1 MANRIESNA
10 MKIKDDSLLR
20 RSSLFQ
26 FLPEDHFEKLL
37 PLLQEEQYEFGDIL
51 VKQGDPADAFYVLI
65 SGRARVVKA
74 DQNGNEIVLAALK
87 PGDSFGE
94 AALAEGGTRSA
105 TVRCSTA
112 VEVLR
117 LDRDDFLE
125 LAAKIPE
132 LKHYVEMTARHRA
145 LHGFLY
151 EFSNFGRLP
160 VPAMHSVIEKLSPVE
175 FPKGSLII
183 KQGDAPGPMY
193 IMEKGRARAFA
204 SNNGTERNLAFYRNG
219 DFFGELSI
227 LNGSPRAAS
236 VEAFTDCRLL
246 ALEPAAV
253 RDLKRRFPE
262 FGKLMEERL
271 AQYQAKTE
279 ARVPLDFTTELL
291 PAETATH
298 NKVALD
304 GQQPAAEQV
313 EDAEAPFADEE
324 GLFRKKKQ
332 RIRRIEH
339 IAQIDEMDC
348 GAASLGMICRHFGR
362 MVSLA
367 RIRQLCHTATDGTS
381 LKALCR
387 AATELGLAARALK
400 VSLRNLPLM
409 PLPAIVHWEGNHWM
423 VLYDVDEAHV
433 KVADP
438 ALGHRRIPRHEFEQ
452 KWSGYAALFDYT
464 IAFEQAPESKATLS
478 WLLPFFAKF
487 RRTLVQVVL
496 LSVAVSILSLL
507 FPVFTEMVVD
517 KVIVERDLGLLS
529 TILVGMG
536 AALFFVQAS
545 SLAQEYLLSFAA
557 VRLDTAILDFLSR
570 QLLALPMTYFSS
582 RRTGDIQR
590 RLDGARQVRQ
600 FAVGSGIGAL
610 LALVQ
615 LTGALCLMLIYSP
628 SLTLAFLATT
638 PLYGGLM
645 YFSRK
650 VLRPLFADVEENQGK
665 YSSHQ
670 IDAIKGIEAVKAA
683 AAESVFRDTMLNEF
697 LSVSKKIFR
706 SSFIVMSYDSVL
718 QTIGMLSTAIFLWVG
733 ANQVMAGR
741 LSIGGFVAFSS
752 LTAMAYGGILRTLG
766 VWDNMQFAT
775 VLLNRLNDIF
785 EQEPEQGRD
794 RSHLTP
800 VHSLEGRI
808 ELRGVS
814 FKYGGP
820 ESPDILKDIKLDI
833 AAGRM
838 VAFVGR
844 SGCGKTTLI
853 KLIAGLLEPT
863 EGTILFDHVDLKTL
877 NYRDVRRHIG
887 MVLQENHMF
896 NETIARNIAFGD
908 AEPDLDRVL
917 AAAQTAAAHD
927 FIMRLPLG
935 YETKIGESGL
945 SLSGGQKQRIAIAR
959 AIYNNPPVLIFDEAT
974 SALDTESE
982 RAIQDN
988 LGRLMTGRTTIV
1000 IAHRLSTIREADS
1013 IVVLEKGSVAEIG
1026 SHDELMAQRGL
1037 YYYLSSQQLGI

>member
-1 MANRIESNA
+1 
-10 MKIKDDSLLR
+10 
-20 RSSLFQ
+20 
-26 FLPEDHFEKLL
+26 
-37 PLLQEEQYEFGDIL
+37 
-51 VKQGDPADAFYVLI
+51 
-65 SGRARVVKA
+65 
-74 DQNGNEIVLAALK
+74 
-87 PGDSFGE
+87 
-94 AALAEGGTRSA
+94 
-105 TVRCSTA
+105 
-112 VEVLR
+112 
-117 LDRDDFLE
+117 
-125 LAAKIPE
+125 
-132 LKHYVEMTARHRA
+132 LKHYVEMTGRHRS

-160 VPAMHSVIEKLSPVE
+160 VPALRTLVEKLTPVE
-175 FPKGSLII
+175 VPKGESII
-183 KQGDAPGPMY
+183 RQGDPPGAMF
-193 IMEKGRARAFA
+193 ILEKGRARAFN
-204 SNNGTERNLAFYRNG
+204 SDNGTQHNLAFYRDG

-236 VEAFTDCRLL
+236 VEAYSDCRLL
-246 ALEPAAV
+246 ALEPEAV
-253 RDLKRRFPE
+253 RELKRRYPA
-262 FGKLMEERL
+262 FGNLMEERL
-271 AQYQAKTE
+271 AQYEAKTE
-279 ARVPLDFTTELL
+279 ARVPLDFTTEML
-291 PAETATH
+291 PAE
-298 NKVALD
+298 VAAHD
-304 GQQPAAEQV
+304 KIGVDKKAAPAK
-313 EDAEAPFADEE
+313 EDTDDPFADES
-324 GLFRKKKQ
+324 GLFRKGKK
-332 RIRRIEH
+332 RIRKIEA
-339 IAQIDEMDC
+339 IEQIDEMDC

-362 MVSLA
+362 KVSLA
-367 RIRQLCHTATDGTS
+367 RIRQLCHTSTDGTS
-381 LKALCR
+381 LKAICR
-387 AATELGLAARALK
+387 AATELGLAARAIK

-423 VLYDVDEAHV
+423 VLYDVAETYV

-438 ALGHRRIPRHEFEQ
+438 ARGLRKIPRKEFEQ
-452 KWSGYAALFDYT
+452 NWSGYAALFDYT
-464 IAFEQAPESKATLS
+464 TAFANAPESKPGLA
-478 WLLPFFAKF
+478 WILPFLLKF
-487 RRTLVQVVL
+487 RTIFLQVML
-496 LSVAVSILSLL
+496 LAVAITCLELL
-507 FPVFTEMVVD
+507 FPIFTEMVVD
-517 KVIVERDLGLLS
+517 KVIVEKDVGLLG
-529 TILVGMG
+529 TILIGMG
-536 AALFFVQAS
+536 VVLFFIQAS

-570 QLLALPMTYFSS
+570 QMLSLPMSYFTS

-590 RLDGARQVRQ
+590 RLDGARQVRE
-600 FAVGSGIGAL
+600 FAVQHGIGAL

-615 LTGALCLMLIYSP
+615 LMGALALMTLYSP
-628 SLTLAFLATT
+628 TLTLAFLATT

-650 VLRPLFADVEENQGK
+650 VLRPLFADVEESQGK

-683 AAESVFRDTMLNEF
+683 SAENVFRDMMLNEF
-697 LSVSKKIFR
+697 LSVSRKIFR
-706 SSFIVMSYDSVL
+706 SSFIVMTYDSVL

-733 ANQVMAGR
+733 ANQVMAGN

-785 EQEPEQGRD
+785 EHEPEQGRD
-794 RSHLTP
+794 RSRLAP

-808 ELRGVS
+808 ELKGVS

-820 ESPDILKDIKLDI
+820 EAPNILQDINLDI
-833 AAGRM
+833 APGRM

-863 EGTILFDHVDLKTL
+863 EGTIFFDNTDLKTL

-887 MVLQENHMF
+887 MVLQENHIF
-896 NETIARNIAFGD
+896 NESIARNIAFGD

-988 LGRLMTGRTTIV
+988 LGRLTAGRTTIV

-1013 IVVLEKGSVAEIG
+1013 IVVLERGMVAEVG
-1026 SHDELMAQRGL
+1026 NHDQLMAQRGL
-1037 YYYLSSQQLGI
+1037 YFYLSSQQLGI